1 MSSGSPRILLIGT
14 PNSGK
19 TTLFNRLT
27 GLHHHT
33 ANLPGVTTTVAQ
45 GSVRLPAGSA
55 EYREAICLDLPGI
68 YSLYPDTPD
77 EVEAVH
83 CLREALA
90 YEGPQ
95 CVVFVADPTTP
106 RRTLHLLTHLLR
118 FLHIDLVVFNFWDV
132 AEAEGLQFDEKAF
145 RRLFGSLRFAFHNP
159 RNHVHI
165 RQIKAT
171 LADILCR
178 VAEKRPHPLL
188 SKMATPGPE
197 QRIAES
203 TGIYEKLASNDA
215 PVFRKSE
222 SGDGNGFVLSRWDKT
237 LLHPVW
243 GTLIFLVFLFLIF
256 QAIFTWSALPM
267 AWIEN
272 FFTTAGLWMQS
283 HLPVGPLTDLLAE
296 GVLHGLSGVLV
307 FVPQIAFLLFFMALM
322 EESGYMARA
331 VALMD
336 RFMRRFGLSGRSVV
350 PLLGGAACAVPSI
363 LATRSI
369 PNPLHRLITILVIP
383 LMSCSA
389 RLPVYTMLLGLL
401 LPEKRLLGLDVRG
414 LALMG
419 MYGLGFGMAVGA
431 AWILSRIFK
440 SAGRDYLIMSLPHLQ
455 RPVFSV
461 VVAKAWNGLREFVIG
476 AGKIILLI
484 SVILWWLLRY
494 GPEGRP
500 SAHGVH
506 GADGYTAVH
515 LEHSWAALLGKT
527 LEPVLE
533 PMGGDW
539 RIGIALISSFA
550 AREVFSG
557 TIATLYPP
565 PPGKTLRAHL
575 REVRHDDGTLVFTPA
590 LGLALL
596 VFYAIALQCMSTLAT
611 VYHETR
617 SFRWPVLQFMVLMTL
632 AWLAATAAYQAVQ
645 AIG

>member
-1 MSSGSPRILLIGT
+1 MSSRPPRILLVGT

-27 GLHHHT
+27 GLHHQT
-33 ANLPGVTTTVAQ
+33 ANLPGVTTTVAE
-45 GSVRLPAGSA
+45 GTVSLPANPLGC
-55 EYREAICLDLPGI
+55 REATCLDMPGI

-77 EVEAVH
+77 EMEAVH

-90 YEGPQ
+90 YQGRQ

-106 RRTLHLLTHLLR
+106 RRTLHLLMHVLR
-118 FLHIDLVVFNFWDV
+118 FIHVDLVVFNFWDV
-132 AEAEGLQFDEKAF
+132 AEKEGLRFDEKAF

-165 RQIKAT
+165 RQIKAA
-171 LADILCR
+171 LSEILCA
-178 VAEKRPHPLL
+178 VPDSRPHPLL
-188 SKMATPGPE
+188 DQSEIPSPE
-197 QRIAES
+197 QRITES
-203 TGIYEKLASNDA
+203 TAVYERLSKADA
-215 PVFRKSE
+215 RVFYWDKSPQE
-222 SGDGNGFVLSRWDKT
+222 TPFTLSRWDKI
-237 LLHPVW
+237 LLHPFW
-243 GTLIFLVFLFLIF
+243 GTFIFLILLFLIF

-272 FFTTAGLWMQS
+272 LFTVAGVWMQQ
-283 HLPVGPLTDLLAE
+283 HLPEGSLTDLVSD
-296 GVLHGLSGVLV
+296 GVVQGLSGILV
-307 FVPQIAFLLFFMALM
+307 FVPQIAFLLFFIALL

-336 RFMRRFGLSGRSVV
+336 HFMRRFGLNGRSVV

-369 PNPLHRLITILVIP
+369 PNPVHRLITILVIP

-401 LPEKRLLGLDVRG
+401 LPEKKIAGMDIRG

-419 MYGLGFGMAVGA
+419 MYGVGFALAVGS
-431 AWILSRIFK
+431 AWILSRLFK
-440 SAGRDYLIMSLPHLQ
+440 SSGRDYLIMSLPHLQ
-455 RPVFSV
+455 RPHVGV
-461 VVAKAWNGLREFVIG
+461 VVAKTWNGLREFVLG

-484 SVILWWLLRY
+484 SVVLWGSMNY
-494 GPEGRP
+494 GPEGKIHINEGESDAKTP
-500 SAHGVH
+500 A
-506 GADGYTAVH
+506 
-515 LEHSWAALLGKT
+515 LERSWAAILGRT
-527 LEPVLE
+527 IEPVLE

-565 PPGKTLRAHL
+565 PPGSALRIHLKTVRRA
-575 REVRHDDGTLVFTPA
+575 DGRPVFTPA
-590 LGLALL
+590 LCVALL
-596 VFYAIALQCMSTLAT
+596 VFYALALQCMSTLAT
-611 VYHETR
+611 VYYETR
-617 SFRWPVLQFMVLMTL
+617 RVKWPLLQFLVLMSA
-632 AWLAATAAYQAVQ
+632 AWLAATLAYQFVRNVWN
-645 AIG
+645 